1 MSNYWSARTNWS
13 KIIRD
18 TRSKAKIKK
27 GDHIHPMN
35 ECMDY
40 DYEDI
45 LRAIRL
51 LTQVR
56 KEILDG
62 CALFKNGDYN
72 PELIEMMELCETCN
86 EVFFR
91 LSVLSRNVAS
101 KLTQIEH
108 ESNFNAFLKQ
118 APPSLSLR
126 QRYNNQIRAIIR
138 IQKTLS
144 AFSNLTPWP
153 YPVLLKPSALNVL
166 QIGKDSLALS
176 PYSNPGA
183 TVSDVKSV
191 VESTEP

>member
-1 MSNYWSARTNWS
+1 
-13 KIIRD
+13 
-18 TRSKAKIKK
+18 
-27 GDHIHPMN
+27 MN
-35 ECMDY
+35 ECMEY

-126 QRYNNQIRAIIR
+126 QRNNNQIRATIR
-138 IQKTLS
+138 IQMTLS
-144 AFSNLTPWP
+144 AFSNLT
-153 YPVLLKPSALNVL
+153 
-166 QIGKDSLALS
+166 G
-176 PYSNPGA
+176 
-183 TVSDVKSV
+183 
-191 VESTEP
+191 